1 MPSIIT
7 TETFIKEYE
16 EFVREWFRFRNEQNF
31 THVEEEDFWSE
42 LLRKIV
48 DNQILSKYDQDH
60 YSGAKFETWLK
71 KVLNHLY
78 IDLSRSVA
86 KRNWKTISSTDTEDK
101 TGNTIIEDRF
111 IVNPDEGNLPV
122 IDIEIIKQMIDQIPK
137 MRNRILVKLKTYID
151 GYTEIDDKE
160 IAYLKTMSDIE
171 DVVQFISDN
180 LYDYKAG
187 MRDKDIARLL
197 DMKLGTVN
205 TTYGRIVSKYIIEP
219 YKIYRVKNDTY

>member
-16 EFVREWFRFRNEQNF
+16 KFVREWFRFRNQQNL

-48 DNQILSKYDQDH
+48 DNQILSKYDHDH
-60 YSGAKFETWLK
+60 YSGANFETWLK

-122 IDIEIIKQMIDQIPK
+122 IDIEIIKRMIDQIPK

-151 GYTEIDDKE
+151 GYTEIEDKE
-160 IAYLKTMSDIE
+160 IAYLEMVSDIE
-171 DVVQFISDN
+171 DVVQFVSDN
-180 LYDYKAG
+180 LYGNKAG

>member
-78 IDLSRSVA
+78 IDLSSSIA
-86 KRNWKTISSTDTEDK
+86 KRNWISISSTDEEDQN
-101 TGNTIIEDRF
+101 GNTIIEDKF
-111 IVNPDEGNLPV
+111 IVNPDEGNLPG
-122 IDIEIIKQMIDQIPK
+122 IEKEIIKRMIDQIPK

>member
-78 IDLSRSVA
+78 IDLSRSIA
-86 KRNWKTISSTDTEDK
+86 NRNWKTISSTDTEDK
-101 TGNTIIEDRF
+101 NGNTIIEDRF

-122 IDIEIIKQMIDQIPK
+122 IDIEIIKRMIDQIPK

-151 GYTEIDDKE
+151 GFTEIDDEE
-160 IAYLKTMSDIE
+160 IAYLETMSDIE
-171 DVVQFISDN
+171 DIAQFISDN
-180 LYDYKAG
+180 IYDDKAG
-187 MRDKDIARLL
+187 MRDKDIGKLL

-205 TTYGRIVSKYIIEP
+205 TTYRRIVSKHIIDP
-219 YKIYRVKNDTY
+219 YKIYKVNNE